1 VLACR
6 AVVNVQT
13 EINMRTAHWFSA
25 CLGALLLLTGC
36 GESTAPP
43 SPPDVLASIPLAFTG
58 GGCHG
63 IFSESIYYVG
73 YTEEIDSP
81 PTALI
86 VDSLRITSQETGS
99 HIVLTRSSPG
109 FTSVEDLLTNGVDD
123 LLIVGLN
130 EPCGGGASLGPES
143 NLYEDRVAGSAPPDL
158 QGFSIERVT
167 VEIDVASFE
176 SPGTNPNGDD
186 IWTDVTIEGR
196 VVIEGR

>member
-13 EINMRTAHWFSA
+13 EVNKRTAHWFSA

-36 GESTAPP
+36 GDSTEP
-43 SPPDVLASIPLAFTG
+43 SPPVVLASIPLAFTG

-63 IFSESIYYVG
+63 IFSEAIYYVG
-73 YTEEIDSP
+73 YTEEDDSP

-123 LLIVGLN
+123 LLIVGLD
-130 EPCGGGASLGPES
+130 EPCGGGWSLGPES
-143 NLYEDRVAGSAPPDL
+143 NFYEDRVAGSAPPDL

-176 SPGTNPNGDD
+176 SPGTNPNGDG
-186 IWTDVTIEGR
+186 IWTDVTIQGR